1 MKKDTKDKS
10 LQAKTFQN
18 ILRLLR
24 QEKGLTQEALSI
36 SSGISR
42 QHISEI
48 EAKGVVPTILTP
60 EAFAKAFKLSLSQF
74 LSLFAEEYEKQKLS
88 RKKGVSKDE
97 YLQVAERSKKKQY
110 RTNKD
115 ENSIK

>member
-18 ILRLLR
+18 LLRLLR

-48 EAKGVVPTILTP
+48 EAKGVVPTILTQ
-60 EAFAKAFKLSLSQF
+60 EAFAKAFNLSLSQF
-74 LSLFAEEYEKQKLS
+74 LSLFAEEYEKEKLC
-88 RKKGVSKDE
+88 RKKGVSKAE
-97 YLQVAERSKKKQY
+97 YLQVAERTKNKRYS
-110 RTNKD
+110 TNKD

>member
-18 ILRLLR
+18 LLRLLR

-48 EAKGVVPTILTP
+48 EAKGVEIGR
-60 EAFAKAFKLSLSQF
+60 ASC
-74 LSLFAEEYEKQKLS
+74 
-88 RKKGVSKDE
+88 R
-97 YLQVAERSKKKQY
+97 ERV
-110 RTNKD
+110 
-115 ENSIK
+115 

>member
-18 ILRLLR
+18 FLRLLR
-24 QEKGLTQEALSI
+24 LEKGLTQEALSI

-48 EAKGVVPTILTP
+48 EAKGVVPTILTQ
-60 EAFAKAFKLSLSQF
+60 EAFAKAFNLSLSQF
-74 LSLFAEEYEKQKLS
+74 LSLFAEEYEKEKQS
-88 RKKGVSKDE
+88 GKKGVSKAE
-97 YLQVAERSKKKQY
+97 YLNVAERTKNKRYS
-110 RTNKD
+110 TNKD
-115 ENSIK
+115 EKSIK

>member
-1 MKKDTKDKS
+1 MKKDTKDKN
-10 LQAKTFQN
+10 LQALAFQKL
-18 ILRLLR
+18 IVQLR
-24 QEKGLTQEALSI
+24 QKADITQEALSI

-48 EAKGVVPTILTP
+48 EAKGVVPTIQTQ

-74 LSLFAEEYEKQKLS
+74 LSRFAEEYENQKKNG
-88 RKKGVSKDE
+88 KKGVSKDE

-110 RTNKD
+110 STNKD
-115 ENSIK
+115 EKGIK